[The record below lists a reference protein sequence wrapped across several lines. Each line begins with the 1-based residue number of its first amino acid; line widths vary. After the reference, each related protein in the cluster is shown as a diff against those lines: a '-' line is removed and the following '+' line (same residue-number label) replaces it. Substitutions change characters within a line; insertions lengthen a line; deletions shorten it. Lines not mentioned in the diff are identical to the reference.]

1 MDGIKVVVFG
11 ASGKTGTCCTQAAL
25 NLGCEVTAFVRNPAK
40 LPEELASQVTVKVGD
55 VLEASSVDKAV
66 QGQDAVVIVLG
77 TGDNLTF
84 SFRERTQVP
93 ERFLPILDEHE
104 RMLQA
109 LKASNLEWVAVLPP
123 HITDEPGCG
132 DYLKQHNSSPGRRV
146 SKYDLGHFMVFCLSD
161 DANLYQLCGISDK
174 PQL

>member
-1 MDGIKVVVFG
+1 M
-11 ASGKTGTCCTQAAL
+11 
-25 NLGCEVTAFVRNPAK
+25 RNPAK

-77 TGDNLTF
+77 TGDNLNASTVMSEGTRNILTAMSAHGVKRVSTCLSAF